1 MIKIRYFL
9 LLAVFIVFKATAA
22 EPLIATDK
30 ATFGLS
36 TAITTLK
43 TQGIQTVV
51 LPTVVPAPTANAHYF
66 IYAELKPNQ
75 VGYVLSFDNTEKC
88 QGAHYCNAGSL
99 STETQGNP
107 LIYFDNQ
114 NQEITEKII
123 MKKGHAVY
131 YTPSHAMGDFWP
143 GRVEWRC
150 GPTLYTLS
158 WALPTADEKAALLK
172 MVNSMWDKT
181 QC

>member
-1 MIKIRYFL
+1 MSKMRYFL
-9 LLAVFIVFKATAA
+9 LLTVFMVFKATAA
-22 EPLIATDK
+22 GSMVATDK
-30 ATFGLS
+30 VAVHLS
-36 TAITTLK
+36 KAITVLK
-43 TQGIQTVV
+43 AQGIQTVV

-66 IYAELKPNQ
+66 IYAELIPNR
-75 VGYVLSFDNTEKC
+75 VDYVLSFDNTEKC
-88 QGAHYCNAGSL
+88 EGAHYCNAGSL
-99 STETQGNP
+99 STEIQGNP

-158 WALPTADEKAALLK
+158 WALPAGDEKAALLK
-172 MVNSMWDKT
+172 MVDSMWDSA
-181 QC
+181 CL